1 MRFIEDLCPPALLY
15 LIFLV
20 VQLGLDASL
29 GMWVTLVV
37 KAFLGLATVGVLDV
51 FCGIELGVV
60 SWFLVAAPFII
71 TALATSIAMGTNFDH
86 TVLLQMKETFVDSRA
101 KSADDM
107 LSTGD
112 PSIVSNPTGAGKKES
127 SAKGSK
133 SD

>member
-1 MRFIEDLCPPALLY
+1 MRFVEDLCPPALLY

-37 KAFLGLATVGVLDV
+37 KAFLGFATVAVLDV
-51 FCGIELGVV
+51 FCDIQLGVV

-71 TALATSIAMGTNFDH
+71 TALGTAIAMGTRFDE
-86 TVLLQMKETFVDSRA
+86 TVLVQMKETFEDGRA
-101 KSADDM
+101 HDAEDL

-112 PSIVSNPTGAGKKES
+112 PSIVTNP
-127 SAKGSK
+127 KGSSDKKNK
-133 SD
+133 SE